1 MRQNRSRRLSRDHGT
16 EHVANGERFRTLL
29 LGLPLRGER
38 IRGFAGLADANRK
51 CFRIDDGVA
60 IAEFAAV
67 VHLDRNL
74 REALDHELAGQSR
87 VPAGAASNDL
97 YVGEISEYFLGD
109 IHLVEEN
116 LRGIERHTGEKSVAN
131 GAGLLEDFLLH
142 VVLVAALFGHD
153 RVPGNMLDGSLDG
166 VAIEIQDADALWS
179 EHRNVAISQEK
190 HLPCVGQDR
199 RNIAGDEILALAQA
213 NYGRRAC

>member
-16 EHVANGERFRTLL
+16 EQVANGERFRTLL
-29 LGLPLRGER
+29 LGLPLRGKR

-51 CFRIDDGVA
+51 RFRIDDRVA

-67 VHLDRNL
+67 VHLDRNF
-74 REALDHELAGQSR
+74 REALDHELAGQPR
-87 VPAGAASNDL
+87 VPACAAGNDL

-131 GAGLLEDFLLH
+131 GAGLLENFLLH
-142 VVLVAALFGHD
+142 VMLVAALFGHD
-153 RVPGNMLDGSLDG
+153 RVPGDMLDGSLNG
-166 VAIEIQDADALWS
+166 VAIEIQDADALGG
-179 EHRNVAISQEK
+179 EPRNVT
-190 HLPCVGQDR
+190 
-199 RNIAGDEILALAQA
+199 LATH
-213 NYGRRAC
+213 